1 MIKISW
7 YKYAIISMIIA
18 AVFGITL
25 GMGTTCLIPV
35 SFAVLG
41 CSANE
46 NFHND
51 LKFTAKN
58 TFSLIWENYL
68 EICKWPKLQKY

>member
-25 GMGTTCLIPV
+25 GMGTTCLIPLSV
-35 SFAVLG
+35 VFLFKSNNYETHF
-41 CSANE
+41 STE
-46 NFHND
+46 N
-51 LKFTAKN
+51 
-58 TFSLIWENYL
+58 I
-68 EICKWPKLQKY
+68 

>member
-41 CSANE
+41 CSAVVFLFKSNNYETNFSTE
-46 NFHND
+46 N
-51 LKFTAKN
+51 
-58 TFSLIWENYL
+58 I
-68 EICKWPKLQKY
+68 

>member
-35 SFAVLG
+35 SFVG
-41 CSANE
+41 GI
-46 NFHND
+46 FV
-51 LKFTAKN
+51 
-58 TFSLIWENYL
+58 
-68 EICKWPKLQKY
+68 